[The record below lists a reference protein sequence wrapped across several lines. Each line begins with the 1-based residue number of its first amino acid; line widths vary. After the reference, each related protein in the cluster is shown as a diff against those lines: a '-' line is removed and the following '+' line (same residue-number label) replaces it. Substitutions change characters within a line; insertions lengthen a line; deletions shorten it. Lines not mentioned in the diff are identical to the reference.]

1 MNKFA
6 LTFPFLLART
16 LALSSGGQFSG
27 LNPPKSAAMP
37 NVASDVPSR
46 GSRSFLVNQAYACE
60 TTSRGS
66 KSASADTSSTPF
78 GAMPAAS
85 PSQASQGQMNAA
97 LGTINHGESWL
108 GISTNGAVHFGVV
121 CDASR
126 MKPIVGTRYRRMN
139 EDYDLCEAEFIKLPE
154 DERAIYVMIARPG
167 ARPLPYTKKAAIQI
181 NQGLDPL
188 TEMPAEAS
196 TTTLAQP
203 GELNLSPAQA
213 SSMPYSEV
221 RGAPAAN
228 AYDSVPPPTKPKVR
242 EPAPRISSGESWLGI
257 SSSSGSET
265 GAASPAER
273 RGSRSFLA
281 ASMRASESEHRSF
294 WGSSQPAAPKT
305 STPQSTPATPSQTAT
320 PLPAA
325 APSTGYSDSVAD
337 HLAATAAHAED
348 QVIHLHTYLTR
359 DSIVFMMHYT
369 YICAFLFR
377 VHRTSQFTLL
387 RTRQS
392 WLKHLSCSELRAL
405 KRIGPTR
412 LQTRLGK

>member
-6 LTFPFLLART
+6 ISFPFILTRIA
-16 LALSSGGQFSG
+16 ALSTGGSFSG
-27 LNPPKSAAMP
+27 LNPPQSAAMP

-66 KSASADTSSTPF
+66 KPASVEASNTPF

-85 PSQASQGQMNAA
+85 SSAVSQGQMNAA

-139 EDYDLCEAEFIKLPE
+139 EDYDLCEAEFVKLPE

-181 NQGLDPL
+181 NQGLDPV
-188 TEMPAEAS
+188 TELPAESS
-196 TTTLAQP
+196 TTLLAQP

-213 SSMPYSEV
+213 SNIPYSEV
-221 RGAPAAN
+221 RGAPGAN
-228 AYDSVPPPTKPKVR
+228 AYDSVPPKTSRKPR

-257 SSSSGSET
+257 SPGSSTGSESGASSS
-265 GAASPAER
+265 AER

-294 WGSSQPAAPKT
+294 WGSAQPTISKG
-305 STPQSTPATPSQTAT
+305 STPQAAPSPPPQVAA

-325 APSTGYSDSVAD
+325 APTSGYSDSVAD

-348 QVIHLHTYLTR
+348 QVTWEDFSASLVIP
-359 DSIVFMMHYT
+359 F
-369 YICAFLFR
+369 
-377 VHRTSQFTLL
+377 
-387 RTRQS
+387 
-392 WLKHLSCSELRAL
+392 
-405 KRIGPTR
+405 
-412 LQTRLGK
+412 